1 MAKITQ
7 SLLKNSDSIGGIQGT
22 ISSFGKSLRAAN
34 NTSSV
39 IIREFTKSNRS
50 KKRAMLQQRE
60 IFGKRRAAV
69 QRREQEDLIES
80 SKVGG
85 IFRRSAKVIGSSTKG
100 FLGRVMDFV
109 GTILVGWMVT
119 NLPIIIENVQK
130 LIGRIQKTVGAL
142 TGWYDGITR
151 FFAGFTGD
159 LDSADERILRQADFS
174 QDQKSADESKEKI
187 LEGVDDVEKDYN
199 KMIDA
204 VNKFNIYALLGIEER
219 EKEEPGTDDK
229 QPGPFRR
236 FFGGLTDFVTGD
248 RTDFDRQGSYPSGG
262 KLSPKQIADVA
273 RRAGIPE
280 DMIPTMVAIALAES
294 GGDSGAHNP
303 KYPDNSYGLWQIN
316 MLDEPGYMLG
326 AERRKKYGLSSNDQL
341 KDPLTNAKAA
351 YDILKS
357 QGLGAWSVYSSGTYK
372 QYLPAAKKA
381 AAGARSSQPVVSR
394 RVDSSTRY
402 RKGQDVTQLLGGQ
415 TSAVIT
421 SRRGDFESF
430 RSSPHKGIDIGCA
443 AGLFIS
449 LAADAIVDGST
460 FDRGYG
466 NVVDL
471 YVPSYNVHLRFAHN
485 SRILIGGRGAR
496 VPAGTSFAITG
507 STGRSTAPH
516 IHLEANST
524 EWTSGVSNMS
534 PAPYVSLIRLT
545 KANVQGQK
553 TSLSESSRG
562 TGGPS
567 LQIDGAVSRSMVASA
582 VTPERRGS
590 VITVPIPSESGQQP
604 LPEGGSGGGG
614 KGGGASEEISLN
626 SFINKILLRDLEY
639 V

>member
-69 QRREQEDLIES
+69 QRREQEDLVES
-80 SKVGG
+80 GKVGG
-85 IFRRSAKVIGSSTKG
+85 IFRRTAKVIGSSTKG

-109 GTILVGWMVT
+109 GTILVGWIVT
-119 NLPIIIENVQK
+119 NLPIIIENIQK

-159 LDSADERILRQADFS
+159 LDSVDERIMRQADFS
-174 QDQKSADESKEKI
+174 QDQKSADETSKKV
-187 LEGVDDVEKDYN
+187 LEGVNNVERDYN
-199 KMIDA
+199 NMIDE
-204 VNKFNIYALLGIEER
+204 VNNFNLYKELGIEEQ
-219 EKEEPGTDDK
+219 KESRTGDK

-236 FFGGLTDFVTGD
+236 FFGGLADFVTGD

-262 KLSPKQIADVA
+262 KLSPRQIANVA

-326 AERRKKYGLSSNDQL
+326 AERRKKYGLSSNEQL

-351 YDILKS
+351 YDILES
-357 QGLGAWSVYSSGTYK
+357 QGLGAWSVYTSGTYK
-372 QYLPAAKKA
+372 RYLPAAKKA
-381 AAGARSSQPVVSR
+381 AAGARTSQPVVSG

-415 TSAVIT
+415 ASATIT

-449 LAADAIVDGST
+449 LTADAIVDGSK

-524 EWTSGVSNMS
+524 EWTSGVSNMA

-545 KANVQGQK
+545 RANVKGQK
-553 TSLSESSRG
+553 ASLPGTSGG

-567 LQIDGAVSRSMVASA
+567 LQIDGAGNRGMVASA
-582 VTPERRGS
+582 VTPEKRGS
-590 VITVPIPSESGQQP
+590 VITVPIPTESGQQVSV
-604 LPEGGSGGGG
+604 EGGGG
-614 KGGGASEEISLN
+614 GIGGSAVEPSETSLN
-626 SFINKILLRDLEY
+626 SFIHKILLRDLEY

>member
-69 QRREQEDLIES
+69 QRREQEDLVES
-80 SKVGG
+80 GKVGG
-85 IFRRSAKVIGSSTKG
+85 IFRRTGKVIGSSTKG

-109 GTILVGWMVT
+109 GTILVGWIVT
-119 NLPIIIENVQK
+119 NLPIIIENIQK

-159 LDSADERILRQADFS
+159 LDSADERIMRQADFS
-174 QDQKSADESKEKI
+174 QDQKSADETSKKV
-187 LEGVDDVEKDYN
+187 LEGVNNVERDYN
-199 KMIDA
+199 NMIDE
-204 VNKFNIYALLGIEER
+204 VNNFNLYKELGIEEQ
-219 EKEEPGTDDK
+219 KESRTGDK

-236 FFGGLTDFVTGD
+236 FFGGLADFVTGD

-262 KLSPKQIADVA
+262 KLSPRQIADVA

-326 AERRKKYGLSSNDQL
+326 AERRKKYGLSSNEQL

-357 QGLGAWSVYSSGTYK
+357 QGLGAWSVYTSGTYK

-381 AAGARSSQPVVSR
+381 AAGARTSQPV

-415 TSAVIT
+415 ASATIT

-449 LAADAIVDGST
+449 LTADAIVDGSK

-524 EWTSGVSNMS
+524 EWTSGVSNMA

-545 KANVQGQK
+545 RANVKGQK
-553 TSLSESSRG
+553 ASLPGTSGG

-567 LQIDGAVSRSMVASA
+567 LQIDGAGNRGMVASA
-582 VTPERRGS
+582 VTPEKRGS
-590 VITVPIPSESGQQP
+590 VITVPIPTESGQQVSV
-604 LPEGGSGGGG
+604 EGGGG
-614 KGGGASEEISLN
+614 GIGGSAMEPSETSLN
-626 SFINKILLRDLEY
+626 SFIHKILLRDLEY

>member
-69 QRREQEDLIES
+69 QRREQEDLVES
-80 SKVGG
+80 GKVGG
-85 IFRRSAKVIGSSTKG
+85 IFRRTGKVIGSSTKG

-109 GTILVGWMVT
+109 GTILVGWIVT
-119 NLPIIIENVQK
+119 NLPIIIENIQK

-159 LDSADERILRQADFS
+159 LDSADERIMRQADFS
-174 QDQKSADESKEKI
+174 QDQKSADETSKKV
-187 LEGVDDVEKDYN
+187 LEGVNNVERDYN
-199 KMIDA
+199 NMIDE
-204 VNKFNIYALLGIEER
+204 VNNFNLYKELGIEEQ
-219 EKEEPGTDDK
+219 KESRTGDK

-236 FFGGLTDFVTGD
+236 FFGGLADFVTGD

-262 KLSPKQIADVA
+262 KLSPRQIADVA

-326 AERRKKYGLSSNDQL
+326 AERRKKYGLSSNEQL

-357 QGLGAWSVYSSGTYK
+357 QGLGAWSVYTSGTYK

-381 AAGARSSQPVVSR
+381 AAGARTSQPVVSG

-415 TSAVIT
+415 ASATIT

-449 LAADAIVDGST
+449 LTADAIVDGSK

-524 EWTSGVSNMS
+524 EWTSGVSNMA

-545 KANVQGQK
+545 RANVKGQK
-553 TSLSESSRG
+553 ASLPGTSGG

-567 LQIDGAVSRSMVASA
+567 LQIDGAGNRGMVASA
-582 VTPERRGS
+582 VTPEKRGS
-590 VITVPIPSESGQQP
+590 VITVPIPTESGQQVSV
-604 LPEGGSGGGG
+604 EGGGG
-614 KGGGASEEISLN
+614 GIGGSAVEPSETSLN
-626 SFINKILLRDLEY
+626 SFIHKILLRDLEY